1 MGILSKDALLG
12 ASDLV
17 EREVDLRPHI
27 DGSVRI
33 RSLPAAYSNEA
44 SSASLEMVTD
54 PKSGRQTAKTNI
66 GLLERLQIK
75 HGLIDPKLDNDE
87 EVALFSRRCGAAW
100 HLLIKEINAISG
112 IDEEAIKRT
121 EDLFRPGGSEEPRLS
136 GDDAVAGNGT
146 GSDLPMRSSA

>member
-66 GLLERLQIK
+66 GLLERLQVK
-75 HGLIDPKLDNDE
+75 HGLIDPQLESDE

-100 HLLIKEINAISG
+100 HLIVREINEISG
-112 IDEEAIKRT
+112 IDEEAVKRT
-121 EDLFRPGGSEEPRLS
+121 EDLFRAGGSETSRVS
-136 GDDAVAGNGT
+136 GDAPAAANGA
-146 GSDLPMRSSA
+146 GSDIPVSARP